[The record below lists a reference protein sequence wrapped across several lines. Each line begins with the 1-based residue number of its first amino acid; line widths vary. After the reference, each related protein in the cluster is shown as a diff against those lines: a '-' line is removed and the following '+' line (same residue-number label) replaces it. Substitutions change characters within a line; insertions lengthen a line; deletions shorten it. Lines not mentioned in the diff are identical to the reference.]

1 MVKVYPPFVNYFEMT
16 KETVARCD
24 RDIPRFHAFLKV
36 KSVISINEPA
46 HRPPV
51 RINCKPTS
59 SERLSDQFSIVLLLR
74 SERSEHSSICCGF
87 SLAFSEP
94 QCFALW

>member
-36 KSVISINEPA
+36 KSVISINKPA

-59 SERLSDQFSIVLLLR
+59 SERLFGQLSIVLLLR
-74 SERSEHSSICCGF
+74 SERSEVAAFVVVF
-87 SLAFSEP
+87 SFAFSEP